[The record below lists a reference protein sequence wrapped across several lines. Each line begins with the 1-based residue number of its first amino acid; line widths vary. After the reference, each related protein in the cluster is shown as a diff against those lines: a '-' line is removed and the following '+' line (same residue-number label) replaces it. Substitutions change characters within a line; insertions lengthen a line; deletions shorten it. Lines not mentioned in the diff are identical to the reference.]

1 MLSHP
6 GSRPARAG
14 SPGPRP
20 LPLWTRVLP
29 WTIFLLVEA
38 GEMGIAR
45 IGILDMAL
53 SRILAGA
60 ITENKSCRAGSD
72 QFQEQGDQAQPA
84 HEQAELPEGHPLS
97 GPRQYANG

>member
-1 MLSHP
+1 MLSP
-6 GSRPARAG
+6 RAG
-14 SPGPRP
+14 CPTAADPRPGPVPP
-20 LPLWTRVLP
+20 LTTVLP

-60 ITENKSCRAGSD
+60 IPENKSCWAGSD

-84 HEQAELPEGHPLS
+84 HEQGELPEGHPLS
-97 GPRQYANG
+97 GPRQ